1 MLDTEDVRLYEEQCL
16 IGKILVSPDIM
27 VELPNI
33 EPEYFSNQVNR
44 EIFTAIKNLVVSGM
58 EVSALAVHKGTN
70 KKYGGYIVE
79 LSSLFPTK
87 KAVKSYAKDIVESGK
102 NLWMEEKIKLIM
114 ENPNANISDEIGKL
128 QPPKDDEEETD
139 FKQSLLRM
147 LEWKMNHKDEIGG
160 IKCGIKTFDE
170 TTNGLKG
177 GLLYICAGRS
187 SMGKSAFMT
196 SIISE
201 IEKNSKVGI
210 VSLEMTKEELAT
222 RICSIRTNIP
232 YWVIDRGQTTNEQF
246 DRVYE
251 TTEKMNNLLIDDK
264 GGKNTAQVCTTIR
277 KMVSDGCKIVFVDHI
292 GIIQV
297 DSKGNLA
304 HEVGKITASL
314 KSLAKE
320 LNIPIVALCQVN
332 RGVEG
337 EKDKRPKLSDLRDS
351 GRIEEDADCVFFLYR
366 DEYYNPIFIDK
377 EKTKQNRYEKAEIL
391 IQKHRNGA
399 CRKIQCFFDNQLMKF
414 YE

>member
-1 MLDTEDVRLYEEQCL
+1 MKDMEDVRLYEEQCV
-16 IGKILVSPDIM
+16 IGRILSLPEIL

-33 EPEYFSNQVNR
+33 EPEYFENGVNR
-44 EIFTAIKNLVVSGM
+44 EIFSAIKKIVSEGRD
-58 EVSALAVHKGTN
+58 VSALAVHKETG
-70 KKYGGYIVE
+70 KKYGGYLVE
-79 LSSLFPTK
+79 LSSLFPPK
-87 KAVKSYAKDIVESGK
+87 KSVKRYAKDIVESGK
-102 NLWMEEKIKLIM
+102 NLWMAEKIKLIM
-114 ENPNANISDEIGKL
+114 EQPNANISEEIGKL
-128 QPPKDDEEETD
+128 QPPKDEEEETD
-139 FKQSLLRM
+139 FKKNLLKT
-147 LEWKMNHKDEIGG
+147 LEWKMQHKNERDG
-160 IKCGIKTFDE
+160 IQTGIKTFDE
-170 TTNGLKG
+170 TTNGFKK
-177 GLLYICAGRS
+177 GLLYVCAGRS

-196 SIISE
+196 SVISE
-201 IEKNSKVGI
+201 IEKKNKVGI

-222 RICSIRTNIP
+222 RVCSIRTNIP

-251 TTEKMNNLLIDDK
+251 TTERMNNLVIDDR
-264 GGKNTAQVCTTIR
+264 GGKNTVQVCTTIR
-277 KMVSDGCKIVFVDHI
+277 KMVSEGCKIVFIDHI

-320 LNIPIVALCQVN
+320 LDIPIVALCQVN

-366 DEYYNPIFIDK
+366 EEYYHPV
-377 EKTKQNRYEKAEIL
+377 KTPDGKQNRYENAEIL

-399 CRKIQCFFDNQLMKF
+399 CCKIPCHFDNQLMRF